1 MELALTTGKR
11 KIKDGSRFNSMF
23 PPEREAYGSSST
35 LKVSG
40 NVNDTVK
47 FIAQIIEND
56 HNDTK
61 KIAQYLK
68 GNNRSETLKNIH
80 DFMVNYLQYD
90 TETGEKLRSPRRT
103 WWVGQKQND
112 KETGDSGVDCDD
124 LVIFSGSILKNLNIP
139 FFIRIVKVNH
149 NEFQH
154 VYLVVPPKGE
164 QLSGTYITL
173 DGVLSDFNYEYPF
186 KQQKT
191 FNQKGMKIEYLGA
204 VSPSHF
210 ATINTTDPMLTVLI
224 RLYNNISTRI
234 IIPWN
239 IKESD
244 LLQMLHYAI
253 SNWNT
258 NYRLES
264 LKLLSETEK
273 QSDRNYTFFT
283 KLHDHLKSRPQ
294 INGLKGTNWDDIPVE
309 DYQGDYVGDDDKNNG
324 QWAAAI
330 TAAFTALANF
340 DWGLVGGQTQNTY
353 PPVQY
358 QPPKSVGTQIAG
370 MSITTIGGLFLLG
383 GMGYLLYEN
392 LSKKKSSIRT
402 NKK

>member
-1 MELALTTGKR
+1 MELGLTTGKR

-23 PPEREAYGSSST
+23 PTEMEAYGSSST
-35 LKVSG
+35 LKANG
-40 NVNDTVK
+40 DVNDTVK
-47 FIAQIIEND
+47 FIAQIIEKD

-68 GNNRSETLKNIH
+68 GNSRTETLKNIH

-112 KETGDSGVDCDD
+112 KQTGDSGVDCDD

-186 KQQKT
+186 KQQNT

-210 ATINTTDPMLTVLI
+210 ETINTTDPMLTVLV
-224 RLYNNISTRI
+224 RLYNNISTRQL
-234 IIPWN
+234 IPGN
-239 IKESD
+239 IKASD

-258 NYRLES
+258 KYRLES

-273 QSDRNYTFFT
+273 QSGRNYTFFT
-283 KLHDHLKSRPQ
+283 KLYDHLKSQPQ
-294 INGLKGTNWDDIPVE
+294 INGLKGTNWDEIPVE
-309 DYQGDYVGDDDKNNG
+309 DYQGDYVGDDEENNG

-340 DWGLVGGQTQNTY
+340 DWGLVGGQTQNNY

-358 QPPKSVGTQIAG
+358 QEPKPVGTQIAG

-392 LSKKKSSIRT
+392 LSKKKSSTRT